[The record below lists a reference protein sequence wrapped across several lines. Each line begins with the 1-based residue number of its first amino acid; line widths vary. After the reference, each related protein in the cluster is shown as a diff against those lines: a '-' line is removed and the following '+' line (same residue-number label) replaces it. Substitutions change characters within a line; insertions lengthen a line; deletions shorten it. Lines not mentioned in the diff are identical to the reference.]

1 MHVYLVCFPVQ
12 VLLRRGE
19 RKCGQHG
26 VHDLHHAHHLHRQH
40 RAVRPHVV
48 QDLRHRQEA
57 QRYDSSI
64 YVATLWSLGSKVRL

>member
-1 MHVYLVCFPVQ
+1 MHVFLVCFPVQ

-40 RAVRPHVV
+40 V
-48 QDLRHRQEA
+48 LTWCK
-57 QRYDSSI
+57 I
-64 YVATLWSLGSKVRL
+64 YATVKNLKGTILVSMLLLFGH